1 MAVLSGERLHE
12 NMEKLLPGARTAA
25 LLWQGTAL
33 AGGVLLGAGRVYG
46 GAAPFGLALVIGC
59 PPAYCLAAAVGTL
72 AAGVV
77 LQPALLGIKVGV
89 AAVAAA
95 TVRRLIDGRPRAG
108 ALAGCLT
115 LAAAQLVQILLLGGL
130 VNFSQTAAVGCTAL
144 LAAGLG
150 WAFASFPLREPRGV
164 CLWLAVGAACLQR
177 CAVGPLAPGLVLASA
192 AGLCAAI
199 GGTLEQTAVLSIAL
213 AAALT
218 AAGPERA
225 FAALAVAMGSL
236 AASCLCPG
244 ERGRCA
250 GVFAV
255 GCTLGALAAP
265 DAVSVVPLAV
275 SAGVG
280 VTAALAL
287 PGSVMRRIFPPPAPP
302 VQAQGLSGAARKL
315 SAVADT
321 LSDIA
326 DTVNAVC
333 QRQMPP
339 KGESF
344 DFVVEQVARTTCQS
358 CTRRS
363 RCWVRGYATAMDG
376 LQHLK
381 PVLESKGRVEVQ
393 DLPGQLSVCI
403 HPADLCT
410 AANHGYRLWRS
421 RRQTRARASMLRTAL
436 TEQYSALAG
445 ALAQLAAKLGQA
457 GLPDPRREA
466 KLAQL
471 FAELG
476 LDALECSVTADLAG
490 RLTASVTICRTHF
503 TQEEI
508 SGLVEEVSRLCRRDM
523 DLPEITHCRTV
534 TMLTFGEKPLF
545 TAEFGAAGHAAAGQS
560 VSGDALD
567 QFCDTSGR
575 AQMLLCDGMGTGRA
589 AAVDGQMAAKL
600 TAQLLRAGFAAES
613 AARLVNVALGLKGAE
628 QEAGA
633 TLDLLTVDLYTGRA
647 GLFKAGAAP
656 SFLVRG
662 GVPRMLDGAS
672 LPMGM
677 LDSLVG
683 RSTTFALDAGDWV
696 VLVSDGALAD
706 GADWLMQQLQ
716 LCARLGHTPKQ
727 AAETVADAAARRA
740 GDKRDD
746 ITVAVLA
753 VGKVG

>member
-1 MAVLSGERLHE
+1 MMAVLNGERMHDT
-12 NMEKLLPGARTAA
+12 MERLLPGARSAA
-25 LLWQGTAL
+25 LLWQGAAVL
-33 AGGVLLGAGRVYG
+33 GGAALGAGQVYG

-59 PPAYCLAAAVGTL
+59 PPSYCLAAALGTL
-72 AAGVV
+72 AAG
-77 LQPALLGIKVGV
+77 LAFQPMLLGVKLAV

-95 TVRRLIDGRPRAG
+95 AVRRLIDDRPGAG

-115 LAAAQLVQILLLGGL
+115 LTAAQVLQIVLAGGIF
-130 VNFSQTAAVGCTAL
+130 NPGQTVTVGCTAL
-144 LAAGLG
+144 LAAVFG
-150 WAFASFPLREPRGV
+150 WAFAHFPAREPRGV
-164 CLWLAVGAACLQR
+164 CLWLAVVTACLQR
-177 CAVGPLAPGLVLASA
+177 CAVGPLAPGLALAA
-192 AGLCAAI
+192 GAGLCAAI

-213 AAALT
+213 AAAIT
-218 AAGPERA
+218 ASGPTLA
-225 FAALAVAMGSL
+225 YAALAVALGSL

-250 GVFAV
+250 GVFAA
-255 GCTLGALAAP
+255 GCTAGALAAP
-265 DAVSVVPLAV
+265 DAVSVLPLAV

-280 VTAALAL
+280 VVAALAV
-287 PGSVMRRIFPPPAPP
+287 PGSVLHKIFPPPAPP
-302 VQAQGLSGAARKL
+302 VQTQGLGGAARKL

-333 QRQMPP
+333 QRQLPP
-339 KGESF
+339 KGETF

-376 LQHLK
+376 LYHLK
-381 PVLESKGRVEVQ
+381 PTLESKGRVEVE
-393 DLPGQLSVCI
+393 DLPGQLAGCI

-421 RRQTRARASMLRTAL
+421 RRQTRARAVTLRAAL

-445 ALAQLAAKLGQA
+445 ALAQLAGKLGQA

-466 KLAQL
+466 RVAQL

-490 RLTASVTICRTHF
+490 RLTANVTICRTRF
-503 TQEEI
+503 TPDEVA
-508 SGLVEEVSRLCRRDM
+508 GLTDEMTRVCRRDM
-523 DLPEITHCRTV
+523 DTPEITHCRTV
-534 TMLTFGEKPLF
+534 TMLCFGEKPLF
-545 TAEFGAAGHAAAGQS
+545 TVEFGAAAHAAGGQS

-672 LPMGM
+672 LPMGV

-696 VLVSDGALAD
+696 VLVSDGALTD
-706 GADWLMQQLQ
+706 GSDWLMQQLQ
-716 LCARLGHTPKQ
+716 LCAKLGHTPKQ

-740 GDKRDD
+740 GAKQDD

-753 VGKVG
+753 MGRA

>member
-1 MAVLSGERLHE
+1 MAVLNGERMHDT
-12 NMEKLLPGARTAA
+12 MERLLPGARSAA
-25 LLWQGTAL
+25 LLWQGAAVL
-33 AGGVLLGAGRVYG
+33 GGAALGAGQVYG

-59 PPAYCLAAAVGTL
+59 PPSYCLAAALGTL
-72 AAGVV
+72 AAG
-77 LQPALLGIKVGV
+77 LAFQPMLLGVKLAV

-95 TVRRLIDGRPRAG
+95 AVRRLIDGRPGAG

-115 LAAAQLVQILLLGGL
+115 LTAAQVLQTVLAGGL
-130 VNFSQTAAVGCTAL
+130 FNPGQTVTVGCTAL
-144 LAAGLG
+144 LAAVFG
-150 WAFASFPLREPRGV
+150 WAFAHFPAREPRGV
-164 CLWLAVGAACLQR
+164 CLWLAVATACLQR
-177 CAVGPLAPGLVLASA
+177 CAVGPLAPGLALAA
-192 AGLCAAI
+192 GAGLCAAI

-213 AAALT
+213 AAAIT
-218 AAGPERA
+218 ASGPTLA
-225 FAALAVAMGSL
+225 YAALAVALGSL

-250 GVFAV
+250 GVFAA
-255 GCTLGALAAP
+255 GCTAGALAAP
-265 DAVSVVPLAV
+265 DAVSVLPLAV

-280 VTAALAL
+280 VVAALAV
-287 PGSVMRRIFPPPAPP
+287 PGSVLHKIFPPPAPP
-302 VQAQGLSGAARKL
+302 VQTQGLGGAARKL

-333 QRQMPP
+333 QRQLPP
-339 KGESF
+339 KGETF

-358 CTRRS
+358 CTRR
-363 RCWVRGYATAMDG
+363 
-376 LQHLK
+376 
-381 PVLESKGRVEVQ
+381 
-393 DLPGQLSVCI
+393 
-403 HPADLCT
+403 
-410 AANHGYRLWRS
+410 
-421 RRQTRARASMLRTAL
+421 RQTRARAVTLRAAL

-445 ALAQLAAKLGQA
+445 ALAQLAGKLGQA

-466 KLAQL
+466 RVAQL

-490 RLTASVTICRTHF
+490 RLTANVTICRTRF
-503 TQEEI
+503 TPDEVA
-508 SGLVEEVSRLCRRDM
+508 GLTDEMSRICRRDM
-523 DLPEITHCRTV
+523 DTPEITHCRTV
-534 TMLTFGEKPLF
+534 TMLCFGEKPLF
-545 TAEFGAAGHAAAGQS
+545 TVEFGAAAHAAGGQS

-672 LPMGM
+672 LPMGV

-696 VLVSDGALAD
+696 VLVSDGALTD
-706 GADWLMQQLQ
+706 GSDWLMQQLQ
-716 LCARLGHTPKQ
+716 LCAKLGHTPKQ
-727 AAETVADAAARRA
+727 AAETVADAAVRRA
-740 GDKRDD
+740 GAKQDD

-753 VGKVG
+753 MGRA